1 MTAIRTRP
9 VAAPAPH
16 AAPAPEPA
24 AAPKAAAV
32 DAPAAP
38 ATAPA
43 APTVPAIGRSVL
55 RRDGPEKVAGLAR
68 FTDDLVF
75 PGAWYGMTVRAT
87 VPHARIVRIER
98 DPAFDWSRAVL
109 LTAADIPGENV
120 VALLV
125 DDQPALAADE
135 IRHVAEPVALVAAAD
150 PATARAARD
159 AVRVVTEPLEPVLDP
174 LASDRAISRFE
185 IVRGDVDAALASADL
200 VLEGTYRTG
209 WQEQAYIEPQVVVA
223 VPGPGAGVTVHG
235 SLQCPYYVHR
245 ALSRALAREPA
256 DVVVIQRET
265 GGGFGGKEEYPSM
278 LATHAALLALA
289 TGRPVRMAYDRQEDI
304 AATTKRHPAIVTHR
318 TGVMRDGTLVAQDIE
333 VVLDAGAYATVSP
346 VVLSRG
352 GLHAG
357 GPYACPNARIRAR
370 AMATNM
376 PPSGAFRGFGAPQT
390 EFAVETHV
398 NRVAE
403 ALGMDPVALRRR
415 WAYREGDVTPT
426 GQVLRSSVGVVEVLD
441 AAMEKVD
448 RLDAGP
454 GAVSRPGFL
463 GGPGAEGGR
472 PAGAGPVAHGRGFAL
487 GWHGAGFTGSG
498 EAYLAS
504 VAGVEITATG
514 TIRILTDSTDIGQGA
529 RTVLA
534 QVAADALGVPWEAVE
549 VAPQDT
555 SIVPN
560 SGPTV
565 ASRTTMVVGG
575 LLATAAARL
584 RAEVEARTGRPFAD
598 SYADDARDNGP
609 SRVDERFGG
618 FPGIEWDG
626 ERYRGDAYP
635 AYSWSAVV
643 ADVVVDLDTGEVEVR
658 RVVQAVDAGRIVN
671 PLQAAAQV
679 EGGTLQAVGYAT
691 IEEMKVADG
700 RYVNDRFA
708 TYLIPTA
715 VDAPEIVPVLVE
727 VPFPDAPHGA
737 KGLGEL
743 PHDAPAAAVVAAIHD
758 AVGTWIT
765 EIPATPERVLAAI
778 LAAEDRAPG
787 ERPWG
792 EEARR

>member
-1 MTAIRTRP
+1 MAQTRASSVVAP
-9 VAAPAPH
+9 VESPGITP
-16 AAPAPEPA
+16 
-24 AAPKAAAV
+24 V
-32 DAPAAP
+32 
-38 ATAPA
+38 
-43 APTVPAIGRSVL
+43 VGRSVL
-55 RRDGPEKVAGLAR
+55 RRDGPEKVTGLAR

-75 PGAWYGMTVRAT
+75 PDAWYGLTVRST
-87 VPHARIVRIER
+87 VPRARLVGIER
-98 DPAFDWSRAVL
+98 DPSFDWSSVVV
-109 LTAADIPGENV
+109 LTAADIPGENIV
-120 VALLV
+120 TLIV
-125 DDQPALAADE
+125 DDQPALVADE
-135 IRHVAEPVALVAAAD
+135 IRHVAEPVALVAAPD
-150 PATARAARD
+150 PSTARAARD
-159 AVRVVTEPLEPVLDP
+159 AIRLVTEPLEPVLDP
-174 LASDRAISRFE
+174 LASDRALAHFD
-185 IVRGDVDAALASADL
+185 IVRGDVEAALASADL
-200 VLEGTYRTG
+200 VVEGTYRTG
-209 WQEQAYIEPQVVVA
+209 FQEQAYIEPQAVIA
-223 VPGPGAGVTVHG
+223 VPGPRDGVTIHG
-235 SLQCPYYVHR
+235 SIQCPYYVHR
-245 ALSRALAREPA
+245 ALARAVARPPE

-289 TGRPVRMAYDRQEDI
+289 TRRPIRMTYDRHEDI
-304 AATTKRHPAIVTHR
+304 VATTKRHPSVVTHR
-318 TGVMRDGTLVAQDIE
+318 TGVLRDGTLVAQDIE

-352 GLHAG
+352 GIHAG
-357 GPYACPNARIRAR
+357 GPYACPNVRIRAR

-390 EFAVETHV
+390 EFAAETHA
-398 NRVAE
+398 NRIAE
-403 ALGMDPVALRRR
+403 ALGIDPVDLRRR

-426 GQVLRSSVGVVEVLD
+426 GQVLRSSVAVTEVLE
-441 AAMEKVD
+441 AAVKE
-448 RLDAGP
+448 AGWEAG
-454 GAVSRPGFL
+454 GA
-463 GGPGAEGGR
+463 AGR
-472 PAGAGPVAHGRGFAL
+472 PTGGAGKAPDAPGPDRDGPIAHGRGVAL

-504 VAGVEITATG
+504 VAGVEVTATG
-514 TIRILTDSTDIGQGA
+514 RIRILTDSTDIGQGS

-534 QVAADALGVPWEAVE
+534 QVVADALGVGFEAVE

-575 LLATAAARL
+575 LLAVAAGRL

-598 SYADDARDNGP
+598 SYADDARDHGP

-618 FPGIEWDG
+618 YPGIVWDA

-635 AYSWSAVV
+635 SYSWSAVV
-643 ADVVVDLDTGEVEVR
+643 ADVDVDLDTGEVAVR
-658 RVVQAVDAGRIVN
+658 RVVHAVDAGRIVN
-671 PLQAAAQV
+671 PALAAGQV

-727 VPFPDAPHGA
+727 APFPDAPHGA

-758 AVGTWIT
+758 AIGAWIP

-778 LAAEDRAPG
+778 LEREGAGADARAGEGGPGGDPAPDRG
-787 ERPWG
+787 SDR
-792 EEARR
+792 

>member
-1 MTAIRTRP
+1 MAGTRAP
-9 VAAPAPH
+9 SVAAPVDRSE
-16 AAPAPEPA
+16 AAPA
-24 AAPKAAAV
+24 V
-32 DAPAAP
+32 
-38 ATAPA
+38 
-43 APTVPAIGRSVL
+43 GRSVL
-55 RRDGPEKVAGLAR
+55 RRDGPDKVTGLAR

-75 PGAWYGMTVRAT
+75 PGAWYGLTVRST
-87 VPHARIVRIER
+87 VPHARLVSIER
-98 DPAFDWSRAVL
+98 DPAFDWSAVVV
-109 LTAADIPGENV
+109 LTAADIPGENIV
-120 VALLV
+120 TLLV
-125 DDQPALAADE
+125 DDQPALAADV

-150 PATARAARD
+150 PVTARAARA
-159 AVRVVTEPLEPVLDP
+159 AVHVVAEPLEPVLDP
-174 LASDRAISRFE
+174 LASDRALARFE
-185 IVRGDVDAALASADL
+185 IARGDVEASLVTADL
-200 VLEGTYRTG
+200 VVEGTYRTG
-209 WQEQAYIEPQVVVA
+209 FQEQAYIEPQAVIA
-223 VPGPGAGVTVHG
+223 VPGPGDGVTIHG
-235 SLQCPYYVHR
+235 SIQCPYYVHR
-245 ALSRALAREPA
+245 ALARALAREPEQ
-256 DVVVIQRET
+256 VVVIQRET
-265 GGGFGGKEEYPSM
+265 GGGFGGKEEYPSI

-289 TGRPVRMAYDRQEDI
+289 TGRPIRMVYDRQEDI

-352 GLHAG
+352 GIHAG

-390 EFAVETHV
+390 EFAAETHA

-403 ALGMDPVALRRR
+403 ALGIDPVDLRRR

-426 GQVLRSSVGVVEVLD
+426 GQVLRTSVAVIDVLE
-441 AAMEKVD
+441 AAVKEAGWQEAA
-448 RLDAGP
+448 DAG
-454 GAVSRPGFL
+454 GGSTADGRRTAEDVRPG
-463 GGPGAEGGR
+463 
-472 PAGAGPVAHGRGFAL
+472 GAGPIVHGRGVAL

-504 VAGVEITATG
+504 VAGVEVTATG
-514 TIRILTDSTDIGQGA
+514 TVRILTDSTEIGQGA

-534 QVAADALGVPWEAVE
+534 QVAADALGIPFEAVE

-575 LLATAAARL
+575 LLAVAARRL
-584 RAEVEARTGRPFAD
+584 RAEVEARTGRPFAA
-598 SYADDARDNGP
+598 SYADDAREHGP
-609 SRVDERFGG
+609 SRVDERFAGY
-618 FPGIEWDG
+618 PGIVWDA

-635 AYSWSAVV
+635 SYSWSAVV
-643 ADVVVDLDTGEVEVR
+643 ADVDVDLDTGEVAVTTI
-658 RVVQAVDAGRIVN
+658 VQAVDAGRIVN
-671 PLQAAAQV
+671 PALAAGQV

-691 IEEMKVADG
+691 IEEMNVADG

-715 VDAPEIVPVLVE
+715 VDAPRIVPVFVE

-743 PHDAPAAAVVAAIHD
+743 PHDAPAAAIVAAIHD
-758 AVGTWIT
+758 AIGAWIH
-765 EIPATPERVLAAI
+765 EIPATPERVLGAI
-778 LAAEDRAPG
+778 LEREAAR
-787 ERPWG
+787 
-792 EEARR
+792 